1 MQDEDSC
8 GNRAKLDTPQAERR
22 GAGFFTIVK
31 ITFLF
36 APRGKRCLALH
47 STADFNIVFIYNVQ
61 AQKKEQTVDLNGY
74 FFLNIE
80 RMNVEIQIR
89 RKDPGIAVLED
100 IIVRKEKRI
109 KDNKEF
115 QQVFQRGKSMAN
127 RQFVIYILDKNDQ
140 DTFRIGLSVS
150 KKVGN
155 AVTRN
160 RIKRYVRQSFHELED
175 QIARPV
181 DFVIIA
187 RHQTATMSM
196 EEVKESLIHVLKKLK
211 MLKR

>member
-1 MQDEDSC
+1 M
-8 GNRAKLDTPQAERR
+8 
-22 GAGFFTIVK
+22 
-31 ITFLF
+31 
-36 APRGKRCLALH
+36 
-47 STADFNIVFIYNVQ
+47 
-61 AQKKEQTVDLNGY
+61 
-74 FFLNIE
+74 
-80 RMNVEIQIR
+80 
-89 RKDPGIAVLED
+89 
-100 IIVRKEKRI
+100 RKEKRI

-127 RQFVIYILDKNDQ
+127 RQFVIYILEKNDQ

-196 EEVKESLIHVLKKLK
+196 EEVKSSLIHVLKKLK